1 MLNSVTATADILRAD
16 EAQSI
21 DTAFRRL
28 TSATVE
34 MERLQRELE
43 GLYER
48 ERQRAEEDGRDAGI
62 QAGLQILADID
73 ATTTSF
79 FQSIEREIA
88 LLSIA
93 VAERIVGQY
102 DEREQV
108 LRAACQAVRELGSED
123 SATLPATLYV
133 STRYFG
139 ELAARLK
146 EMQPSERKPVPYII
160 QADPRLNA
168 GDCRLETARGV
179 IDANIARQFD
189 TLRRAILAWGT
200 AENAH
205 KSENDGA
212 GNAAD
217 AERA

>member
-1 MLNSVTATADILRAD
+1 MLNPITATADILGAD

-43 GLYER
+43 GLYDR
-48 ERQRAEEDGRDAGI
+48 ERQRAEEDGLDAGI

-73 ATTTSF
+73 TTTTSF

-108 LRAACQAVRELGSED
+108 LRAACQAVRELGPED
-123 SATLPATLYV
+123 PATLYV
-133 STRYFG
+133 SAGYFS

-146 EMQPSERKPVPYII
+146 EMQPNERKPVPYII

-179 IDANIARQFD
+179 IDANVARQFD

-200 AENAH
+200 AENAR
-205 KSENDGA
+205 KSENEGA
-212 GNAAD
+212 GNAAN
-217 AERA
+217 AERG